1 MLTKGRCLER
11 QGNLE
16 ESLTYFEEAFK
27 VFNAAGGTGGSK
39 VQGGHVPG
47 GPTGGGR

>member
-27 VFNAAGGTGGSK
+27 VFNAAGGTK
-39 VQGGHVPG
+39 IQGGHVPG
-47 GPTGGGR
+47 GASGGGR

>member
-27 VFNAAGGTGGSK
+27 VFNVGGSGATK
-39 VQGGHVPG
+39 IQGGHVPG
-47 GPTGGGR
+47 GVSGGGR